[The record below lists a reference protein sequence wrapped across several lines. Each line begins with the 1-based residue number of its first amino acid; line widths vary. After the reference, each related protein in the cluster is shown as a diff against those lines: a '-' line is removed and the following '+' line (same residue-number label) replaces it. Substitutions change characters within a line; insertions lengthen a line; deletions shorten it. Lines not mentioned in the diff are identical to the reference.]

1 MFQQIFAL
9 GNLGNDPEMRY
20 TGSGT
25 AVAHFDLAVNK
36 EWTDSA
42 GERQTKTVWMRVTVW
57 RALAEN
63 CAKYLSKGKRVLVVG
78 ELEEASAFIDR
89 EGNARSSNEVTA
101 TRVTF
106 LSPLNNGQGDEANA
120 GDADNA
126 VATQANEDV
135 PF

>member
-1 MFQQIFAL
+1 MFQQIIAV

-25 AVAHFDLAVNK
+25 AVTHFDLAVNK

-42 GERQTKTVWMRVTVW
+42 GERQSRTVWMRVTVW
-57 RALAEN
+57 RSLAEN

-78 ELEEASAFIDR
+78 ELEDPSAYLDK
-89 EGNARSSNEVTA
+89 EGNARASNEVTA

-106 LSPLNNGQGDEANA
+106 LSPLNSGQEEGAHS
-120 GDADNA
+120 GHADNA
-126 VATQANEDV
+126 GSTQSDEDT

>member
-42 GERQTKTVWMRVTVW
+42 GERQSKTVWMRVTVW

-89 EGNARSSNEVTA
+89 EGNARASNEVTA

-106 LSPLNNGQGDEANA
+106 LSPLNNGQGD
-120 GDADNA
+120 ADNA
-126 VATQANEDV
+126 AATQANEDV

>member
-42 GERQTKTVWMRVTVW
+42 GERQSKTVWMRVTVW

-78 ELEEASAFIDR
+78 VLEEASAFIDR
-89 EGNARSSNEVTA
+89 EGNARASNEVTA

-126 VATQANEDV
+126 AAAQPSEDV

>member
-1 MFQQIFAL
+1 MFQQIIAV

-25 AVAHFDLAVNK
+25 AVTHFDLAVNK

-42 GERQTKTVWMRVTVW
+42 GERQSRTVWMRVTVW
-57 RALAEN
+57 RNLAEN
-63 CAKYLSKGKRVLVVG
+63 CAKYLSRGKRVLVVG
-78 ELEEASAFIDR
+78 ELEEASAYIDK
-89 EGNARSSNEVTA
+89 EGNARASNEVTA

-106 LSPLNNGQGDEANA
+106 LSPLNNGQDDVENA
-120 GDADNA
+120 GESDSTGSA
-126 VATQANEDV
+126 QSNEDT